1 MPELPEVETTLRG
14 VAPHV
19 LGHRIRALDLRQP
32 ALRWPVPRELPALLP
47 GQRIQGG
54 RRRGKYLL
62 FTLDTGHLLLHL
74 GMSGSLRVIP
84 AGQPPGP
91 HDHFDL
97 VLEDEV
103 ALRFT
108 DPRRFG
114 ALLWIEGN
122 PEAHP
127 LLCRLGPEPLADDFD
142 AIYLQRRA
150 RGRRVAIK
158 NLLMDSGVVVGI
170 GNIYA
175 NEILHLSGVHPLRA
189 AGRIAPARYRTVVSA
204 TKAVLADAIAG
215 GGTTLRDFVGGD
227 GRPGYFRQQLRVYG
241 RGGEACRECTTPLRE
256 VRLTQRTTVYCPSCQ
271 R

>member
-14 VAPHV
+14 ILPRVQ
-19 LGHRIRALDLRQP
+19 GRRILALELRQP
-32 ALRWPVPRELPALLP
+32 ALRWPVPAELPARLP
-47 GQRIQGG
+47 GQRVRGG

-62 FTLDTGHLLLHL
+62 LHLDRGHLLLHL
-74 GMSGSLRVIP
+74 GMSGSLRLVAPGTP
-84 AGQPPGP
+84 AGR

-97 VLEDEV
+97 ALEDGV
-103 ALRFT
+103 RLRFT

-114 ALLWIEGN
+114 ALLWVEGD
-122 PEAHP
+122 PLAHP
-127 LLCRLGPEPLADDFD
+127 LLRELGPEPLEADFD
-142 AIYLQRRA
+142 ADYLFRRA

-158 NLLMDSGVVVGI
+158 SFLMDSRIVVGI

-175 NEILHLSGVHPLRA
+175 NEILYLAGVHPARA
-189 AGRIAPARYRTVVSA
+189 AGRIARQRHQALVA
-204 TKAVLADAIAG
+204 AAKEVLAEAVTL

-241 RGGEACRECTTPLRE
+241 RAGLACPGCATPLRE
-256 VRLTQRTTVYCPSCQ
+256 VRLAQRATVYCPRCQ